1 MPRSTTIRPGCAPTD
16 KDLPERPVA
25 GFAVDR
31 SNYRI
36 AYAAFNGFNGATPGR
51 PGHVF
56 RTFDGGKTWTDVSG
70 NLPDTPV
77 NSIVLDPSFANT
89 LYAGT
94 DVGAFVSYNGGT
106 DWSVLGG
113 SFPIVAVDQ
122 LDLDSVHTG

>member
-1 MPRSTTIRPGCAPTD
+1 P
-16 KDLPERPVA
+16 KRPVA

-56 RTFDGGKTWTDVSG
+56 RTLNGKNWTDVSG

-77 NSIVLDPSFANT
+77 NSIVLDPSYPNT
-89 LYAGT
+89 LYVGT

-106 DWSVLGG
+106 DWSALGSG
-113 SFPIVAVDQ
+113 FPLVAIDQ
-122 LDLDSVHTG
+122 LDLASSIRLLAAGTH